1 MFSFVFLIDFY
12 VPEFWKSGRINPQ
25 KRELHRI
32 DPGFSLFLHTFFH
45 GKEAKIQAT
54 PSQDGESDRYGTFF
68 FVVHPPESV
77 YSAILKRRVQ
87 REVSEH
93 IPISGYGFE
102 QKMCQIQ

>member
-1 MFSFVFLIDFY
+1 MEKKPRSK
-12 VPEFWKSGRINPQ
+12 PPPAKMENRIGMGP
-25 KRELHRI
+25 
-32 DPGFSLFLHTFFH
+32 
-45 GKEAKIQAT
+45 
-54 PSQDGESDRYGTFF
+54 FF